1 MMMVMTGEE
10 CDFNFVYLLLS
21 LFAINLKTM
30 QTCKVSLLL
39 VKSLF
44 NFFVFLC
51 LLFYYTQKCFPQTS
65 ENINME
71 ERNTQRVYV
80 M

>member
-44 NFFVFLC
+44 NFFCVFVLTF
-51 LLFYYTQKCFPQTS
+51 LLHSEMFPA
-65 ENINME
+65 NK
-71 ERNTQRVYV
+71 
-80 M
+80 

>member
-21 LFAINLKTM
+21 LFAINLKTS
-30 QTCKVSLLL
+30 KVSLLL